1 MYSADLMASVGGAA
15 GAPVGERGCGSVGG
29 SRPPVAPIATPCLRG
44 TTLLMQIH
52 NPVAIAWARE
62 HGRRCVTLADPGSRA
77 RLADRIL
84 RKDFGGCHYRS
95 CTPPQRLT
103 DHPN

>member
-1 MYSADLMASVGGAA
+1 MASVGGAA
-15 GAPVGERGCGSVGG
+15 GAPVGERGCGSAGG
-29 SRPPVAPIATPCLRG
+29 SVPLATPMATPVRG

-77 RLADRIL
+77 RLADRII
-84 RKDFGGCHYRS
+84 RKDFGGW
-95 CTPPQRLT
+95 
-103 DHPN
+103 PNQS